1 MTSAGT
7 QDYRKYAVLYVD
19 DEEQALK
26 YFRKSME
33 KDFRVLTATSV
44 AEAAA
49 ILEREAAGVGVVLTD
64 QRMPGQYG
72 VELLKQ
78 ARTRWPAIVRLLITA
93 YSDIESA
100 IESVNSGAIYKYI
113 TKPCD
118 LKALKE
124 ILKDAMGLFLAGL
137 ERETLL
143 NERIEVVQR
152 MVVADRVKSL
162 ATMAG
167 GISHHLRNSMTALTC
182 FLEELGP
189 LKPGESTA
197 SMVASDPK
205 FAEQLWSLAN
215 QERERLVQLV
225 QSVGQMVGEPT
236 LTIGDELDP
245 CELVARGTAAAAGD
259 INHRQV
265 TTQAAAGLCKLKVD
279 AEAATRL
286 VRILLSYAAQL
297 GKPGGVLGV
306 SAEPIAFG
314 TAPGVAI
321 RIVADGPTWSDD
333 DVASFFTPFAFPS
346 NNPSDLGLDML
357 SAFAIAYHHGGD
369 LLVHAAAPAG
379 PGFELRLP
387 ANPTDVRRPDLQD
400 GLMRKLFAGRPAPTA
415 SDAPPAQEDRAA

>member
-1 MTSAGT
+1 MTATESH
-7 QDYRKYAVLYVD
+7 DYRKYAVLYVD

-44 AEAAA
+44 AEASA
-49 ILEREAAGVGVVLTD
+49 ILDREAAGIGVVLTD

-72 VELLKQ
+72 VELLKRV
-78 ARTRWPAIVRLLITA
+78 RTQWPAIVRLLITA

-124 ILKDAMGLFLAGL
+124 TLKDALGLFLAGID
-137 ERETLL
+137 RETLL
-143 NERIEVVQR
+143 NGRLEVMQR

-182 FLEELGP
+182 FLEELAP
-189 LKPGESTA
+189 SKPGESPA
-197 SMVASDPK
+197 SLIASDPK
-205 FAEQLWSLAN
+205 FAEQLWSLAQ
-215 QERERLVQLV
+215 QERERLVRIV

-236 LTIGDELDP
+236 LAIGGELDP
-245 CELVARGTAAAAGD
+245 GELVARSTAAAAAE
-259 INHRQV
+259 INHRTV

-286 VRILLSYAAQL
+286 LRILLSYAARL
-297 GKPGGVLGV
+297 GQPGAALSV
-306 SAEPIAFG
+306 SAEPFAFG

-321 RIVADGPTWSDD
+321 RIVAEGPAWSDD

-346 NNPSDLGLDML
+346 NDPSDLGLDML

-369 LLVHAAAPAG
+369 LLVHAAPPAG

-387 ANPTDVRRPDLQD
+387 ASPADVRRPELQD
-400 GLMRKLFAGRPAPTA
+400 GMMQKLFGGQPAPAAVAVT
-415 SDAPPAQEDRAA
+415 PAQSDRAA